1 MNCYVHSVPGRL
13 RVRIPAAKGNA
24 ITREKLVN
32 QINAL
37 EGITSVVAN
46 PVTGSLLICYDAAIT
61 NATACLEILNIQTI
75 RQPDTSI
82 RAHDI
87 GASSRTHRVASKMAE
102 AGLWYV
108 LEKTVERC
116 LPHILAALF

>member
-24 ITREKLVN
+24 TTREKLVN

-46 PVTGSLLICYDAAIT
+46 PVTGSLLIGYDTAIT
-61 NATACLEILNIQTI
+61 NATACLAILNIQTI
-75 RQPDTSI
+75 RQPATSI
-82 RAHDI
+82 RAHDL
-87 GASSRTHRVASKMAE
+87 GASSRTGRVASKMAE
-102 AGLWYV
+102 AALWYV

-116 LPHILAALF
+116 LPPILAALF